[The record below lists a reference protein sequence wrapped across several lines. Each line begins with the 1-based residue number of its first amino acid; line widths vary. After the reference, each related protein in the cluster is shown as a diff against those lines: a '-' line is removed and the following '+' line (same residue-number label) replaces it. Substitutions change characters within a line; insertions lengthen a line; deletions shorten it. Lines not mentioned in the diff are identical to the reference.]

1 MRRQPASPAYN
12 TREQSSREQS
22 SRQRGA
28 RKRTRSSQESDSD
41 SDSESSLSESS
52 NTPPEPSGI
61 FSSIKSLIWSTPKM
75 GDASSPPRKRRKE
88 VVDADSTII
97 SSTPV
102 GGVKTRAGK
111 QAKRGKVAKK
121 GRGRPQR
128 NVAAKSAAADSEA
141 EGETSEA
148 KGKEVVTRAQT
159 RANPDASPKRTTL
172 LGTLFS
178 PVFSFFGQNSANKE
192 NTDEANKAELDQVAE
207 VVSTTTDD
215 DPQEGSTGAVGY
227 QEENQPCEVPAPICP
242 QTEERYQYVSP
253 EEGADY
259 VMDDEWETFDPYYFI
274 KHLPPLTEEMRQR
287 QPALP
292 LKTRSTP
299 EFSLVLDL
307 DETLV
312 HCSLNELEDANL
324 TFPVL
329 FQDVT
334 YQVYVRT
341 RPYYREFLERM
352 SKLYEI
358 ILFTASKKVYAD
370 KLMNILDPR
379 KELVRHRLFREH
391 CVCVQGN
398 YIKDLTILGRDLTKT
413 IIIDNSPQAFGYQ
426 LDNGI
431 PIESWFMDKND
442 VELKKLIPFLETVAK
457 SGSDVRPVLQGKY
470 RLHEFLP
477 PD

>member
-148 KGKEVVTRAQT
+148 KVVTRAQT